1 LKKLVDV
8 WDSDIDERREKC
20 ESVFALVSAMARGI
34 PALPEKMQEPFSDGT
49 KRCQALLTEVI
60 EWLRDF
66 SWQVRYAKE
75 VEE

>member
-1 LKKLVDV
+1 MKKLVDV
-8 WDSDIDERREKC
+8 WDTDIDERREMC
-20 ESVFALVSAMARGI
+20 ESVLALVNAMARGI
-34 PALPEKMQEPFSDGT
+34 PALPEKMQEPYGNGA
-49 KRCQALLTEVI
+49 KRCQALLAEVI